1 MNKDIKDVDE
11 EWVNFSNEY
20 HMGED
25 RFYKYFIKEDIE
37 NMIQQVGYK
46 IYKFHYEGGNDNNK
60 WLVYVL
66 KK

>member
-1 MNKDIKDVDE
+1 
-11 EWVNFSNEY
+11 
-20 HMGED
+20 MGED
-25 RFYKYFIKEDIE
+25 RFYKYFIE